1 MKVLRGVL
9 TFIVSFVL
17 VILITLFTTVSSV
30 KNIIQNQLIVEGAK
44 QIILAENGEEAREY
58 VDVIDEIA
66 KSNGA
71 SEIVDSVL
79 NEYTEYLETGD
90 TELSDDTVNLI
101 INFCVDNKEKI
112 EKITG
117 EEIDVNKINSEESK
131 KELKEGFGDA
141 VEEINIPRD
150 TPVSSIIITYGK
162 FTSNSFKQNLLII
175 ILVLVVLLML
185 LSWSLYKWTK
195 PLGTVLLTS
204 GILVTILYLLI
215 FVGTGIINKSLET
228 QVEIDANYLLIAG
241 IVEIVS
247 GIVLLVVYSIIN
259 KKKSPQVAVNF
270 VSQVPVT
277 EQNNISVSNVGEDN
291 QNNFP
296 QNNIQNENH

>member
-215 FVGTGIINKSLET
+215 FAGTGIINKSLET
-228 QVEIDANYLLIAG
+228 QINIDANYLLISG
-241 IVEIVS
+241 IIEIVS
-247 GIVLLVVYSIIN
+247 GIILLVVYSIIN
-259 KKKSPQVAVNF
+259 KKKSPSVAVNF

-277 EQNNISVSNVGEDN
+277 EQNNIPVSNVGEDN
-291 QNNFP
+291 QNNLP
-296 QNNIQNENH
+296 QNNNEL

>member
-79 NEYTEYLETGD
+79 NEYTEYLEIGD
-90 TELSDDTVNLI
+90 AELSDDTVNLI
-101 INFCVDNKEKI
+101 INFCIDNKEKI

-117 EEIDVNKINSEESK
+117 EEVDVNKIRSEESK

-215 FVGTGIINKSLET
+215 FAGTGIINKSLET
-228 QVEIDANYLLIAG
+228 QINIDANYLLISG
-241 IVEIVS
+241 IIEIVS
-247 GIVLLVVYSIIN
+247 GIILLVVYSIIN
-259 KKKSPQVAVNF
+259 KKKSPSVAVNF

-277 EQNNISVSNVGEDN
+277 EQNNIPVSNVGEDN
-291 QNNFP
+291 QNNLP
-296 QNNIQNENH
+296 QNNNEL

>member
-90 TELSDDTVNLI
+90 IELGDDTVNLI

-228 QVEIDANYLLIAG
+228 QINIDANYLLISG
-241 IVEIVS
+241 IIEIVS
-247 GIVLLVVYSIIN
+247 GIILLVVYSIIN
-259 KKKSPQVAVNF
+259 KKKSPSVAVNF

-277 EQNNISVSNVGEDN
+277 EQNNIPVSNVGEDN
-291 QNNFP
+291 QNNLP
-296 QNNIQNENH
+296 QNNNEL

>member
-17 VILITLFTTVSSV
+17 AILITLFTTVSSV

-58 VDVIDEIA
+58 VDVIDEIV

-131 KELKEGFGDA
+131 TELKEGFGDA

-228 QVEIDANYLLIAG
+228 QINIDANYLLISG
-241 IVEIVS
+241 IIEIVS
-247 GIVLLVVYSIIN
+247 GIILLVVYSIIN
-259 KKKSPQVAVNF
+259 KKKSPSVAVNF

-277 EQNNISVSNVGEDN
+277 EQNNIPVSNVGEDN
-291 QNNFP
+291 QNNLP
-296 QNNIQNENH
+296 QNNNEL

>member
-17 VILITLFTTVSSV
+17 AILITLFTTVSSV

-58 VDVIDEIA
+58 VDVIDEIV

-131 KELKEGFGDA
+131 TELKEGFGDA

-150 TPVSSIIITYGK
+150 IPVSSIIITYGK

-228 QVEIDANYLLIAG
+228 QINIDANYLLISG
-241 IVEIVS
+241 IIEIVS
-247 GIVLLVVYSIIN
+247 GIILLVVYSIIN
-259 KKKSPQVAVNF
+259 KKKSPSVAVNF

-277 EQNNISVSNVGEDN
+277 EQNNIPVSNVGEDN
-291 QNNFP
+291 QNNLP
-296 QNNIQNENH
+296 QNNNEL